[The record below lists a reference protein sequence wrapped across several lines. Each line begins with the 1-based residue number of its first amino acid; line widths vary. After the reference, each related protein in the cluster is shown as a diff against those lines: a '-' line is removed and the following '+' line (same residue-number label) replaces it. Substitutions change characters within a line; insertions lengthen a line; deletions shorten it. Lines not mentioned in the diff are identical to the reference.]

1 MKAMA
6 EQKTQNRPKLVR
18 DAMQHQVIG
27 VVPEMT
33 VRELIQ
39 LLLENGIT
47 GAPVLDPRGKVAGV
61 VSVTDVLQLAA
72 RKAEIPAGRL
82 ACDPVLIAEE
92 VGEEDSSDG
101 AASGTEVLAQFTRRA
116 SHAVAEAAFD
126 QFQVRDIMTPVAFS
140 IGPKDPIEAAAR
152 FMLKGHIHR
161 VLVMEDGVL
170 FGIITPFDLLQA
182 IEWE

>member
-6 EQKTQNRPKLVR
+6 EQRTHKRPKLVR

-39 LLLENGIT
+39 VLLENGIT

-72 RKAEIPAGRL
+72 REAEIPAGQL
-82 ACDPVLIAEE
+82 AWDPVLVADEIDDE
-92 VGEEDSSDG
+92 DG
-101 AASGTEVLAQFTRRA
+101 AAEPASGAAVLAQFTRPGSDA
-116 SHAVAEAAFD
+116 LAGSAFD

-140 IGPKDPIEAAAR
+140 IGPKDDIEVAVR
-152 FMLKGHIHR
+152 FMLKGRIHR
-161 VLVMEDGVL
+161 VLVIEDGVL

-182 IEWE
+182 IDWD